1 MRDDFAAEDENINT
15 LWQAYNTAT
24 DENEKVGIKSKID
37 TGRHRLIRIANR
49 IGIQLTDVSE
59 AEAAEIKA
67 KTAET
72 EAGAAETEDQRSEQV
87 KAVMAIVEMQ
97 DWSPEIQDALN
108 EGITAI
114 VDDETLSAEERTKA
128 DDLKDLIAVIRD
140 STEIPDENRDGLIA
154 DAIRSEVG
162 ALVKARLAAETGGR
176 AETLSEP
183 YRTAFRFVTRSEVS
197 EDDIEGY
204 LKSIHELI
212 AKGEKNDA
220 RAFIADLATDDA
232 DATEVNT
239 FIVREELLEVLE
251 KLCAGSQLL
260 KANQTGTAWTPELL
274 QMHNGS
280 LGVPISAQKN

>member
-1 MRDDFAAEDENINT
+1 MKILTR

-24 DENEKVGIKSKID
+24 GEDEKVGIKSKID
-37 TGRHRLIRIANR
+37 TGRRRLIRIANR

-59 AEAAEIKA
+59 AEAAAIKA

-140 STEIPDENRDGLIA
+140 STEIPDESRDGLIA

-212 AKGEKNDA
+212 AKGEKDDA
-220 RAFIADLATDDA
+220 RAFIADLATDDV

-260 KANQTGTAWTPELL
+260 KANQRVPLGHRNCYKT
-274 QMHNGS
+274 HNGS
-280 LGVPISAQKN
+280 LGVPISALKN